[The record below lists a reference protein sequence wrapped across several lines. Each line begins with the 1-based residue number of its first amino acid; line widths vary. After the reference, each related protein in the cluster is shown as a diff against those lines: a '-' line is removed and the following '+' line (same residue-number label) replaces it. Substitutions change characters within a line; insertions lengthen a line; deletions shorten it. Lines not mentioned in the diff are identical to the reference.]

1 MAKLDQCEWI
11 WHEGEWVKW
20 EDAKIH
26 VLSHGLHYGTSFF
39 EGIRAYETTHKG
51 TCVFRLNEHNERF
64 KNSAKIY
71 GLDLPESVETI
82 NEICREVL
90 RRNNLKSAYLRPIAW
105 VGYEN
110 GLKVGPDSSV
120 LNMSIAAFPWGAYLG
135 EGGLENG
142 VDVCISTWNRV
153 APNTIPAAAKA
164 GGNYLS
170 GFLISQ
176 EARKRGCAEGIALG
190 TDGRISEAGGANV
203 FIIKGDTIDTPP
215 IAASI
220 LGGITRDTVITLAGR
235 LGYKV
240 REEQLTREFLYL
252 ADEVFFTGT
261 AAEVTPIRSVDGI
274 KVGIGKR
281 GPITEKIQ
289 SAFFGLF
296 DGSTEDVDGWL
307 DPIGEHTGAKV
318 ATA

>member
-1 MAKLDQCEWI
+1 MAGLDKCEWI
-11 WHEGEWVKW
+11 WHEGKFVKW

-39 EGIRAYETTHKG
+39 EGIRAYDTAHKG
-51 TCVFRLNEHNERF
+51 TCVFRLNDHNIRF
-64 KNSAKIY
+64 ANSAKIY
-71 GLDLPESVETI
+71 GLELPESVETI

-90 RRNNLKSAYLRPIAW
+90 RRNGLKSAYIRPIAW

-120 LNMSIAAFPWGAYLG
+120 LNMSVAAFPWGAYLG

-142 VDVCISTWNRV
+142 VDVCVSTWNRV
-153 APNTIPAAAKA
+153 APNTIPASAKA

-176 EARKRGCAEGIALG
+176 EAKKRGCAEGIALG

-203 FIIKGDTIDTPP
+203 FIVKDKVIHTPP
-215 IAASI
+215 IASSI
-220 LGGITRDTVITLAGR
+220 LGGITRDTIIKLAQTR
-235 LGYKV
+235 GYKV

-252 ADEVFFTGT
+252 ADEIFFTGT

-274 KVGIGKR
+274 KIGAGKR
-281 GPITEKIQ
+281 GPITEDIQ

-296 DGSTEDVDGWL
+296 NGTTEDEWGWL
-307 DPIGEHTGAKV
+307 DPIGTEQKAAAST
-318 ATA
+318 